1 LSEPI
6 ANVRFTSLMKI
17 RVLLVDDSGFM
28 RMVLSDIIN
37 SSPDIEVVDTA
48 VDGKE
53 ATEKT
58 KSLKPD
64 VVLLDLTMKD
74 YDGLYAVKHI
84 MDEFPTPIV
93 ILSAMGNSNPDAY
106 IEAMSAGALDF
117 LNKPA
122 GLANSKIRE
131 IDHQIFNK
139 IRAAAQVDVKNLV
152 RKQVIKNSNLHSF
165 ETHLPYDVIVI
176 GASTGG
182 TGAIEQ
188 ILTKLPSNIPVP
200 VVIAQHM
207 PAEFVT
213 SFAARLNELI
223 PIEVKVASV
232 NENLRRGVIYIA
244 PGDINIILSKTAGGV
259 KISLTDKEYQE
270 FNHPS
275 VDALLESAAEVYG
288 NKALGIILTG
298 MGKDGASGMEKMYKA
313 GAYTIAQDE
322 KTSVVFGMPK
332 AACELGVVKK
342 MLPIHEMATFIVSA
356 LS

>member
-1 LSEPI
+1 
-6 ANVRFTSLMKI
+6 MKI

-28 RMVLSDIIN
+28 RIVLSDIIN
-37 SSPDIEVVDTA
+37 ASPDIEVVDTA
-48 VDGKE
+48 TNGKE

-58 KSLKPD
+58 KLLKPD

-93 ILSAMGNSNPDAY
+93 ILSSLGNTDPNAY
-106 IEAMSAGALDF
+106 IEAIGAGALDF

-122 GLANSKIRE
+122 GLANSKIRD

-139 IRAAAQVDVKNLV
+139 IRAAAQVNVKTLV
-152 RKQVIKNSNLHSF
+152 RRQVVKNSNQHTF
-165 ETHLPYDVIVI
+165 ESDLPYEAIVI

-188 ILTKLPSNIPVP
+188 IVTKLPSNMPVP
-200 VVIAQHM
+200 IVIGQHM
-207 PAEFVT
+207 PAEFVN

-223 PIEVKVASV
+223 PLEVKVASV
-232 NENLRRGVIYIA
+232 GENLRRGVIYIA
-244 PGDINIILSKTAGGV
+244 PGDCNIVLRKTAGGV
-259 KISLTDKEYQE
+259 KVSLTQQEYPE

-275 VDALLESAAEVYG
+275 IDALMESAAEVYG
-288 NKALGIILTG
+288 KKAMGILLTG
-298 MGKDGASGMEKMYKA
+298 MGKDGAAGMGKMFQK
-313 GAYTIAQDE
+313 GAYTISQDE
-322 KTSVVFGMPK
+322 KTSVVYGMPK
-332 AACELGVVKK
+332 AVFEMGVVKRV
-342 MLPIHEMATFIVSA
+342 LPIHEMATFIVSA